1 MSFGKK
7 ILEKLLEEK
16 DLSWYLDNDG
26 KEQKLYAYSQLG
38 TISVLL
44 KSTMEFTIEPKKD
57 KSLMFNIDIDDKII
71 KKLMDRHEKT
81 ILNYQVDDDWRRILR
96 DELKKELIENKS
108 FEFANKQFKDP
119 INGPFKINSNIVK
132 EGSFKT
138 SVVSHQVTENEIVK
152 ITYFFET
159 KENQRMFIDF
169 MFTLSELEESSFI
182 NERYSCIKYIKNESD
197 FFNMVNSLKNE
208 ENSIKISNYFLD
220 IELRNKTTKSN
231 KLRKKI

>member
-57 KSLMFNIDIDDKII
+57 KSLMFNIELDDKII

-81 ILNYQVDDDWRRILR
+81 LLNYLVDDDWRRNLR
-96 DELKKELIENKS
+96 DELKKELVEKKS
-108 FEFANKQFKDP
+108 FEFSNKQFQDP

-182 NERYSCIKYIKNESD
+182 NERYNCIKYIKNESD
-197 FFNMVNSLKNE
+197 FFNMVNSLTNE

-220 IELRNKTTKSN
+220 IELSNKTTKSN
-231 KLRKKI
+231 NLRKKI

>member
-57 KSLMFNIDIDDKII
+57 KSLMFNIDLDDKII

-159 KENQRMFIDF
+159 KKNNLLVVSF
-169 MFTLSELEESSFI
+169 MILFFDLLFT
-182 NERYSCIKYIKNESD
+182 
-197 FFNMVNSLKNE
+197 
-208 ENSIKISNYFLD
+208 
-220 IELRNKTTKSN
+220 
-231 KLRKKI
+231 

>member
-57 KSLMFNIDIDDKII
+57 KSLMFNIDLDDKII

-138 SVVSHQVTENEIVK
+138 SFVSHQVTENEIVK

-159 KENQRMFIDF
+159 KENQRMLIDF

>member
-57 KSLMFNIDIDDKII
+57 KSLMFNIDLDEKII
-71 KKLMDRHEKT
+71 QKLMDRHEKT
-81 ILNYQVDDDWRRILR
+81 LLNYQVNDDWRRTLR
-96 DELKKELIENKS
+96 DELKKELIEKKS
-108 FEFANKQFKDP
+108 FEFSNKQFKDP
-119 INGPFKINSNIVK
+119 TNGPFKINSNIVK

-152 ITYFFET
+152 ISYFFET
-159 KENQRMFIDF
+159 KEDQRMFIDF
-169 MFTLSELEESSFI
+169 MFTLKELEESSFI
-182 NERYSCIKYIKNESD
+182 NERYNCIKYIKNEGD
-197 FFNMVNSLKNE
+197 FFNMVNSLTNE

-220 IELRNKTTKSN
+220 IELSNKTTKSN
-231 KLRKKI
+231 NLRKKI

>member
-57 KSLMFNIDIDDKII
+57 KSLMFNIDLDDKII

>member
-57 KSLMFNIDIDDKII
+57 KSLMFNIDLDDKII

-159 KENQRMFIDF
+159 KENQRMLIDF

-182 NERYSCIKYIKNESD
+182 NERYNCIKYIKNESD
-197 FFNMVNSLKNE
+197 FFNMVNSLKN
-208 ENSIKISNYFLD
+208 
-220 IELRNKTTKSN
+220 
-231 KLRKKI
+231 

>member
-57 KSLMFNIDIDDKII
+57 KSLIFNIELDDKII
-71 KKLMDRHEKT
+71 QKLMDRHEKT
-81 ILNYQVDDDWRRILR
+81 LLNYLGDDNWRRTLR
-96 DELKKELIENKS
+96 DELKKELIEKKS
-108 FEFANKQFKDP
+108 FEFSHKQIKDP
-119 INGPFKINSNIVK
+119 TNGPFKTNSNIVK
-132 EGSFKT
+132 DGSFET
-138 SVVSHQVTENEIVK
+138 SIVSHQVTENEILK

-169 MFTLSELEESSFI
+169 MFTLKELEESSFI
-182 NERYSCIKYIKNESD
+182 NERYNCIKYIKNEGD
-197 FFNMVNSLKNE
+197 FFNMVNSLTNK

-220 IELRNKTTKSN
+220 IELSNKNTKSN

>member
-44 KSTMEFTIEPKKD
+44 KSTMEFKIEQKKD
-57 KSLMFNIDIDDKII
+57 KSLMFNIDLDDKII